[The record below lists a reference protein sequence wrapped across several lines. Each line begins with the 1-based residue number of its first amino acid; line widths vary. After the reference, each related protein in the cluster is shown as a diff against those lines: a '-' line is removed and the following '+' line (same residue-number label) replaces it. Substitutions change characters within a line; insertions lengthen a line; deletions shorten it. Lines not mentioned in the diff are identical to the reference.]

1 VGAFATSRV
10 IALGTRAGIQI
21 GIYEQD
27 RDNVSTNKTT
37 IRAEER
43 VQVVPYRPEGVVHG
57 TFSDALTFA

>member
-1 VGAFATSRV
+1 
-10 IALGTRAGIQI
+10 
-21 GIYEQD
+21 
-27 RDNVSTNKTT
+27 VSTNKTT